1 MSLITVLGRGHSGTR
16 MISQTL
22 YSSGV
27 FMGQNLN
34 PSADLIPPWHMYD
47 ACRVFARY
55 VEWKG
60 ALNWDFS
67 KALESEIPPR
77 FVQLV
82 EQYLRTVLENKSEH
96 RGWKLPEAT
105 LVYPW
110 VERMFPETKFI
121 FWVRNPRDGI
131 LSEHKTDDLRDFGIR
146 YPDTE
151 DERRRRAISWKYQH
165 DLIHAVPKPAH
176 WIQVRYEDFVMN
188 QEREL
193 ERLED
198 FLSMKLARIVV
209 RPDRVKL
216 FKNDDEPNFF
226 DFLGPAMASYGYE
239 VPSSN

>member
-1 MSLITVLGRGHSGTR
+1 

>member
-1 MSLITVLGRGHSGTR
+1 

-96 RGWKLPEAT
+96 RGWKLP
-105 LVYPW
+105 
-110 VERMFPETKFI
+110 
-121 FWVRNPRDGI
+121 
-131 LSEHKTDDLRDFGIR
+131 
-146 YPDTE
+146 
-151 DERRRRAISWKYQH
+151 
-165 DLIHAVPKPAH
+165 
-176 WIQVRYEDFVMN
+176 
-188 QEREL
+188 
-193 ERLED
+193 
-198 FLSMKLARIVV
+198 
-209 RPDRVKL
+209 
-216 FKNDDEPNFF
+216 
-226 DFLGPAMASYGYE
+226 
-239 VPSSN
+239 